1 MERKVHGGVITARQH
16 WERRDCLWVSMHTHM
31 STAEMTLVYSCV
43 SQSKQ
48 QLFASKSAS
57 LESGSNA
64 VFGWNH
70 IDRVSSTTGAVRRGT
85 LCLSF
90 FLFSF
95 SLSQPLF
102 FHKECVSHIVRCVSI
117 SNCSDG
123 WRRTNRKEEWD
134 GNQVSRIEEKEL
146 FYYNSITALSA
157 LRHGWR
163 KTITQP
169 AHAMKNETSSDIQN
183 GFVLDEDKQSGYVCI
198 HYIKSIAK
206 PYQNNTSKIIKRGEK
221 NLAKAILNSVS
232 VLDKWLCGNTH
243 HPASIHRK
251 TNIEQDSTR
260 IKQHC
265 GAGQSRPGS
274 RL

>member
-1 MERKVHGGVITARQH
+1 MLKLIKWSDGKKGSQWGYHSQAALGATWLFVGLHLRIA
-16 WERRDCLWVSMHTHM
+16 
-31 STAEMTLVYSCV
+31 VYHRANS
-43 SQSKQ
+43 SSLPQS
-48 QLFASKSAS
+48 LPA

-85 LCLSF
+85 PCL
-90 FLFSF
+90 SF

-123 WRRTNRKEEWD
+123 WRWTDRKEEWD
-134 GNQVSRIEEKEL
+134 GNQGSRIEEKEL

-157 LRHGWR
+157 LWHGWR

-183 GFVLDEDKQSGYVCI
+183 CFVLDEDKQSGYVCI

-206 PYQNNTSKIIKRGEK
+206 PYQNNTSKIIKRGK
-221 NLAKAILNSVS
+221 KISQ
-232 VLDKWLCGNTH
+232 K
-243 HPASIHRK
+243 PF
-251 TNIEQDSTR
+251 
-260 IKQHC
+260 
-265 GAGQSRPGS
+265 
-274 RL
+274 